1 MPVIS
6 MFYGI
11 IIQLLFF
18 DNREHKPPHIHAK
31 YGEFA
36 AAFDFPV

>member
-11 IIQLLFF
+11 IIRLYSI
-18 DNREHKPPHIHAK
+18 DNSFRHGLNCIAMSCWPI
-31 YGEFA
+31 GS
-36 AAFDFPV
+36 